1 MLNTN
6 TAAGI
11 IHEVGIAYQRAH
23 AEHLQ
28 EPREKYITLEA
39 EAARKCF
46 NQAYDAWTR
55 IGGK

>member
-1 MLNTN
+1 MLNTDRA
-6 TAAGI
+6 TTI
-11 IHEVGIAYQRAH
+11 IHQVGIAYQRAH
-23 AEHLQ
+23 TDALQ
-28 EPREKYITLEA
+28 APHEKYLTLEA